1 MPRTSYA
8 GNHEDIVLT
17 RAFVGITDGFFIDIG
32 AAHPT
37 DGSVTKLLYDAGWS
51 GLNVEPLPAFV
62 NLLLRDRPRDITV
75 ACAVSDRDGGQIEL
89 AYGASAYGAS
99 ADIDAVRLRTSA
111 ERDLTHITTPL
122 RSVDS
127 LWRAEAEG
135 RHVHLLKIDV
145 EGMELPALQGTD
157 LAAMNPEVVMVE
169 ATEPYS
175 TTPSHAAWEPLVLS
189 AGYQCALFDGVN
201 RFYARPENAALFARL
216 SVPANVLDD
225 FIPAAYQR
233 ALEELAELRDLTA
246 QGGQRAGHKESAV
259 GTAAGPSKNS
269 GRSRWLRR
277 GARR

>member
-8 GNHEDIVLT
+8 GNNEDIVLT
-17 RAFVGITDGFFIDIG
+17 RAFAGVTDGFFIDIG

-37 DGSVTKLLYDAGWS
+37 DGSVTKLLYDTGWS
-51 GLNVEPLPAFV
+51 GLNVEPMPAFV

-75 ACAVSDRDGGQIEL
+75 ACAVSERDGGRIEL

-99 ADIDAVRLRTSA
+99 ADIDAVRSRTSA
-111 ERDLTHITTPL
+111 DRELTRVTAPL

-127 LWRAEAEG
+127 LWRTEAAG

-145 EGMELPALQGTD
+145 EGMELPALRGTD
-157 LAAMNPEVVMVE
+157 LHAMNPDVVMVE

-175 TTPSHAAWEPLVLS
+175 TIPAHHEWEPLVLT

-225 FIPAAYQR
+225 FITAAHQR
-233 ALEELAELRDLTA
+233 SLDELERLRKVTA
-246 QGGQRAGHKESAV
+246 QLETST
-259 GTAAGPSKNS
+259 TAATSPSMGSTKS
-269 GRSRWLRR
+269 RAIRWGRKGQSR
-277 GARR
+277 